1 MKQFLENLVKN
12 VVDNPDSVAI
22 EETTDDQGRITFLIS
37 VDEGDMGRVIGKAGK
52 VINAIRT
59 IMRIMAIP
67 QEAHIRVDVKDSGVA
82 PTSDKGAVE
91 PTIKD
96 DEVLVEAESEAETPA
111 EVEAESDSVEA
122 EEAPETPKAEAEPEE
137 KPAK

>member
-52 VINAIRT
+52 VISLG
-59 IMRIMAIP
+59 MR
-67 QEAHIRVDVKDSGVA
+67 HHY
-82 PTSDKGAVE
+82 
-91 PTIKD
+91 
-96 DEVLVEAESEAETPA
+96 
-111 EVEAESDSVEA
+111 
-122 EEAPETPKAEAEPEE
+122 
-137 KPAK
+137 